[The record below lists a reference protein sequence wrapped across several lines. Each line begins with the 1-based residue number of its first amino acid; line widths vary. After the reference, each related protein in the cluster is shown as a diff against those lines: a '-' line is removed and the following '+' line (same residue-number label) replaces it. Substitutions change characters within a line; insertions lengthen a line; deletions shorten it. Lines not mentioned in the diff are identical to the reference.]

1 MNLKNYKNM
10 DAIQLEKY
18 IAELLNSD
26 AIKSEAQ
33 KQELKELHK
42 ELQKLNYIKWLK
54 KELFNK

>member
-10 DAIQLEKY
+10 DTIQLEKY

-26 AIKSEAQ
+26 AIKNEAQ
-33 KQELKELHK
+33 RAEIEQLHK

>member
-1 MNLKNYKNM
+1 MKLKNYKNM
-10 DAIQLEKY
+10 DTIQLEKY

-26 AIKSEAQ
+26 TLKNKAQ
-33 KQELKELHK
+33 RAEMEQLHK

>member
-1 MNLKNYKNM
+1 MKLKNYKNM
-10 DAIQLEKY
+10 DTIQLEKH
-18 IAELLNSD
+18 IAELLNSN
-26 AIKSEAQ
+26 AIKNEAQ

>member
-10 DAIQLEKY
+10 DTIQLEKH
-18 IAELLNSD
+18 IAELLNSN
-26 AIKSEAQ
+26 AIKNEAQ
-33 KQELKELHK
+33 RAEMEQLHK

>member
-1 MNLKNYKNM
+1 MKLKNYKNM
-10 DAIQLEKY
+10 DPIHLEKH

-26 AIKSEAQ
+26 TIKNEEQ
-33 KQELKELHK
+33 KQKLKELHK